1 MARVEV
7 IDRGQGIS
15 ADDIE
20 RVFERFYRVEDS
32 LTMRT
37 SGSGLG
43 LYIARELTNAMGG
56 TLTVRSQPGQG
67 STFTLGLPRTH
78 EGTGST
84 TVQRT
89 PHGYARTA

>member
-1 MARVEV
+1 
-7 IDRGQGIS
+7 
-15 ADDIE
+15 
-20 RVFERFYRVEDS
+20 
-32 LTMRT
+32 MRT

-43 LYIARELTNAMGG
+43 LYIARELANAMGG